1 MNLIELAEN
10 LKDVPDNYLLTE
22 VSNPT
27 GSYPSYLVV
36 SELTRR
42 KRLREGA
49 MKQAPNTSVAEDRV
63 NELEQPAGI
72 AGTPQAMAS
81 TAGVDV
87 NGMGDYEGEEPV
99 VMAAGGGL
107 VAFASGDRV
116 FGDPQEDYLMS
127 VPGQNAFGGQRPL
140 TGVDY
145 ASMIRGLSGMKQLTP
160 EGLEELRSKGIS
172 RWEQEVPMLTKER
185 EERIAKRER
194 DIAGSE
200 ESNLNMALM
209 RAGLGMMASR
219 SPYGMQGIAEGG
231 LKGLEAYGAGKKDIA
246 KAKDLLED
254 SKENF
259 AKAKELYAA
268 NKFKAGDNAVD
279 RALAQERN
287 ALQIK
292 GQQMAGMKAAQE
304 AEAAQLLRPGQVEK
318 TLSEIDKHFRTVEAE
333 IASANLSPELKKA
346 QIDKL
351 RADAAEARAKASAA
365 WAKGFKLATSA
376 EMKTTIDLVK
386 DGLAGAQIS
395 PSDPRYQQM
404 LYEYVQDTLRRQGK
418 YMDERSLPFLK
429 DIQGYKPRSSALPGA
444 GGSLIPN
451 KGGGFTYQ
459 PSVK

>member
-1 MNLIELAEN
+1 
-10 LKDVPDNYLLTE
+10 
-22 VSNPT
+22 
-27 GSYPSYLVV
+27 
-36 SELTRR
+36 
-42 KRLREGA
+42 
-49 MKQAPNTSVAEDRV
+49 
-63 NELEQPAGI
+63 
-72 AGTPQAMAS
+72 
-81 TAGVDV
+81 
-87 NGMGDYEGEEPV
+87 
-99 VMAAGGGL
+99 
-107 VAFASGDRV
+107 
-116 FGDPQEDYLMS
+116 
-127 VPGQNAFGGQRPL
+127 
-140 TGVDY
+140 
-145 ASMIRGLSGMKQLTP
+145 
-160 EGLEELRSKGIS
+160 
-172 RWEQEVPMLTKER
+172 
-185 EERIAKRER
+185 
-194 DIAGSE
+194 
-200 ESNLNMALM
+200 M

-246 KAKDLLED
+246 KAKDILED

-287 ALQIK
+287 ALQISGLK
-292 GQQMAGMKAAQE
+292 LAGI
-304 AEAAQLLRPGQVEK
+304 EAAQKAAAAQILRPAQVDQELAKIDQYFQTREDDIK
-318 TLSEIDKHFRTVEAE
+318 TSNLGSEM
-333 IASANLSPELKKA
+333 KKA

-351 RADAAEARAKASAA
+351 RADAQEARAKAIGAG
-365 WAKGFKLATSA
+365 AKGFKLATSA

-404 LYEYVQDTLRRQGK
+404 LYGYVQDVLRRQGK

-429 DIQGYKPRSSALPGA
+429 DIQGYKPQSSVLPGA